1 MPNPKGN
8 DKQEPKQ
15 SQESSAQPHP
25 RDGHLRLPNYI
36 VERLAKL
43 RLNGT
48 QWQILWAVWRH
59 TLCWQQPGEWRNR
72 PYPISIDDLVDDT
85 GINEYQLKREL
96 GHLIEMNI
104 IHRDNTPGGRGHKP
118 ITAFNLDP
126 HTWNVS
132 LNGSEI
138 ATLKE
143 RVADMTPFT
152 EQKGSGNATPTT
164 PEIEEKGSELVT
176 PSVADSL
183 PFTNRSATLSV
194 PKLKLPKETLN
205 KHLNKQYIVIFDL
218 WNSLNIIH
226 HKKLVDEM
234 RRALKSAL
242 GNYAQEEICQAIRN
256 YAEIVESDDYFFKY
270 RWTLKDF
277 LRRGLEKF
285 MDGEVA
291 RENYRIGG
299 RYDRQP
305 EKGVRPAPD
314 QERLHPVKRIDGE
327 TGEEK

>member
-1 MPNPKGN
+1 VTNSKGN
-8 DKQEPKQ
+8 NIPTQ
-15 SQESSAQPHP
+15 SEGGKSSAEPHP
-25 RDGHLRLPNYI
+25 KDGHLRLPNYI

-132 LNGSEI
+132 LNGSKI

-152 EQKGSGNATPTT
+152 EQKGSEIATPTM
-164 PEIEEKGSELVT
+164 EEVEEKGSELVT

-183 PFTNRSATLSV
+183 PFTNRSATLSKAKS
-194 PKLKLPKETLN
+194 KLLN
-205 KHLNKQYIVIFDL
+205 KHLNKHYKENISIVIFDL
-218 WNSLNIIH
+218 WNSLGMIK
-226 HKKLVDEM
+226 HKKLTADM
-234 RRALKSAL
+234 KRAIDIVSKDYSE
-242 GNYAQEEICQAIRN
+242 GEISQAVKN
-256 YAEIVESDDYFFKY
+256 YAEILKGEQYYFKY
-270 RWTLKDF
+270 TWTLKDF
-277 LRRGLEKF
+277 LKRGLEKF
-285 MDGEVA
+285 LDLEIA
-291 RENYRIGG
+291 KKNYSKTKGG
-299 RYDRQP
+299 QRGAYRQSSTKLIPRDQYHKP
-305 EKGVRPAPD
+305 E
-314 QERLHPVKRIDGE
+314 EI
-327 TGEEK
+327 